1 MNMNMS
7 ERKGKLKLQDDDDHL
22 SRLKKNALDQKE
34 PVVVKTIIDTIA
46 AFGREGIEPIL
57 EILRQSTDKSVKIH
71 GSEVIRRIKM
81 LNP

>member
-1 MNMNMS
+1 MNMS
-7 ERKGKLKLQDDDDHL
+7 KRKGIQKLQDDDGHL

-34 PVVVKTIIDTIA
+34 PVVVKTIIDTI
-46 AFGREGIEPIL
+46 GSIWEGGIEPIL